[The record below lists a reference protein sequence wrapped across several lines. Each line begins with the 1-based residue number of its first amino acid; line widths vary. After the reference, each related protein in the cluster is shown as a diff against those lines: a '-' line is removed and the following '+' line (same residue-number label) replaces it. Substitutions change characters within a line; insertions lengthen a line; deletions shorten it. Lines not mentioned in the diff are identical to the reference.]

1 MEQPHWLPISQLATV
16 PVQKAKT
23 QRLLQ
28 AYVSASDELGKT
40 WVNQSWARAIPS
52 SDEASNHSSV
62 HPTPPF
68 PRTLCS
74 NRVQCHY
81 HHHRTC
87 TNQKGPISQRTWGF
101 LEAPFPPSLAW
112 QSHPWL
118 ARSTPI
124 LQTPTE
130 SSKGAPGGG
139 YKPASSLLM
148 CSPAPML
155 PQHLPGLRKTD
166 TARGWHSV
174 PLNSPVATKWSLERS
189 TKSTGMC

>member
-1 MEQPHWLPISQLATV
+1 MKYRGKWNNPTDSLSPNWPLFLFKRPKPRGCYKHTS
-16 PVQKAKT
+16 
-23 QRLLQ
+23 LLQ
-28 AYVSASDELGKT
+28 MSLARLELINLGQGPFHLLMRPAIILRYTQHPLSLGPYVVTGY
-40 WVNQSWARAIPS
+40 
-52 SDEASNHSSV
+52 SV
-62 HPTPPF
+62 T
-68 PRTLCS
+68 
-74 NRVQCHY
+74 Y

-87 TNQKGPISQRTWGF
+87 TNQKGPISERTCGF

-148 CSPAPML
+148 C
-155 PQHLPGLRKTD
+155 PQLQC
-166 TARGWHSV
+166 S
-174 PLNSPVATKWSLERS
+174 LNTCLA
-189 TKSTGMC
+189 